1 MFEIYSDKVDGR
13 WLHIYQTILVPNEE
27 YIWVTTCGT
36 SQLYSLVT
44 FKPANIDDAPLMVID
59 TYRKKATI
67 GLPRSVDE
75 WEIKYYS
82 YSKPL
87 LKPDRDYLKNAG
99 VVNLN
104 EKFRYHVKDGLALE
118 LSWGQFI
125 SRRSFSLPRYSIP
138 AVDCS
143 IVNELPSVGDVID
156 IVDRFK

>member
-1 MFEIYSDKVDGR
+1 MYEVYSDKVDGR
-13 WLHIYQTILVPNEE
+13 WLCIYQTTLVPNEE
-27 YIWVTTCGT
+27 YIWLITPGT
-36 SQLYSLVT
+36 SWKYSLVT

-59 TYRKKATI
+59 TYRKNVTI

-82 YSKPL
+82 NSKPL
-87 LKPDRDYLKNAG
+87 SRPDPDYLKNAG

-104 EKFRYHVKDGLALE
+104 EKFRYHVKDGLHLE

-125 SRRSFSLPRYSIP
+125 SRRSFSIPRYSIP

-143 IVNELPSVGDVID
+143 IVNELPGVSDIID
-156 IVDRFK
+156 IIGDLK